1 MFRRVII
8 ALCGAAI
15 SFGVGCT
22 ASDREYMR
30 NHVVQT
36 SSKTPLIVAAEP
48 PTPSN
53 R

>member
-1 MFRRVII
+1 MLRRIII

-30 NHVVQT
+30 NHVVET
-36 SSKTPLIVAAEP
+36 SSKSSLIVAAERTAP
-48 PTPSN
+48 
-53 R
+53 RDR